1 MAAAPGLAPSRA
13 RPGFPKNNQGRG
25 VKKSDSPPRNR
36 GGPRREARS
45 GHRLPRRRTGAL
57 PVPPLPRPAPPW
69 ARYKGRNGRGYP
81 KARPGRGEAAYPEAR
96 PGRGGPRAP
105 KSERGYPEARP
116 ESGGQGHPKAWA
128 SQAEAR
134 QLTRKRFRPGPGRL
148 RPSRGHATRKP
159 GRRKPGRER
168 QPAAAFAQVGA
179 TLPESRSSP
188 DEQPTNPT
196 IPLISHPRAAV
207 MREI

>member
-25 VKKSDSPPRNR
+25 VKKSDSPPRSR

-96 PGRGGPRAP
+96 P
-105 KSERGYPEARP
+105 

-159 GRRKPGRER
+159 GRRRPGRER
-168 QPAAAFAQVGA
+168 LPAAAFAQVGA